1 MAVPQTTPTPGIALL
16 AEIVTPAGKPKGATA
31 LFAWR
36 GLPLLAARIGI
47 RFARMRS
54 TPLRLGSLVLAIRHR
69 HVREVLARDLD
80 FRIASTNGPR
90 FDEIGYHFILGMDRS
105 VELAD
110 ERQALYSAL
119 SAVDFAK
126 VRERT
131 QAEIEARLE
140 DKTRIDVVEE
150 LARPAAALT
159 AQQVFGIAPAD
170 QTLFVEAI
178 RSIFNHC
185 FLNAS
190 GDAAVTERARRAGKL
205 LDGWFI
211 DEIAKRRASAPDFG
225 EDMMGALLRNGAGDD
240 LTRRTL
246 GGMLVGSID
255 TTTTVVAKVISEMMR
270 DPALLAAATRD
281 ADNPGRLYGWC
292 QDALRRW
299 PQTPILG
306 RQAEFE
312 TELDGTRV
320 PAGARVLIW
329 TQAAMFDAS
338 VFADPKAMRGD
349 RLTGDYLHL
358 GGGLHPCAGRSIHA
372 WQLPMIVGALLKRK
386 PRKLGKMEWAGPFP
400 AHLPVE
406 LGGAA

>member
-1 MAVPQTTPTPGIALL
+1 MTGTQTAPSTATFPL
-16 AEIVTPAGKPKGATA
+16 AEIATPAGKPKGATA

-36 GLPLLAARIGI
+36 SLPLLAARIGI
-47 RFARMRS
+47 RFARMRR
-54 TPLRLGSLVLAIRHR
+54 TPLRIGSLVLAIRHR
-69 HVREVLARDLD
+69 HVSEVLARDLD
-80 FRIASTNGPR
+80 FRIASSNAPR

-110 ERQALYSAL
+110 ERQVLYTAL
-119 SAVDFAK
+119 SAVNFAK
-126 VRERT
+126 VRAQT
-131 QAEIEARLE
+131 QAEIERRLE
-140 DKTRIDVVEE
+140 GKTQIDAVED

-170 QTLFVEAI
+170 YQMFVEAV

-190 GDAAVTERARRAGKL
+190 GDVAVTERAKRAAKL
-205 LDGWFI
+205 LDGWFL
-211 DEIAKRRASAPDFG
+211 DEIARRRADAGGFG
-225 EDMMGALLRNGAGDD
+225 ADMMGALLRAGASDD
-240 LTRRTL
+240 LTRRSL

-270 DPALLAAATRD
+270 DPVLLAAASRD
-281 ADNPGRLYGWC
+281 ALDPSRLYGWC

-306 RQAEFE
+306 RQAEFA
-312 TELDGTRV
+312 TELDGTKV
-320 PAGARVLIW
+320 PVGARVLMW

-338 VFADPKAMRGD
+338 VFADPKTMRPD
-349 RLTGDYLHL
+349 RLVGNYLHL
-358 GGGLHPCAGRSIHA
+358 GGGLHPCAGRAINA
-372 WQLPMIVGALLKRK
+372 WQIPMIVGALLKRR
-386 PRKLGKMEWAGPFP
+386 PRKLGKMLWAGPFP
-400 AHLPVE
+400 AHLPIE

>member
-1 MAVPQTTPTPGIALL
+1 MAGAQAAPNSSAVSL
-16 AEIVTPAGKPKGATA
+16 ADIVTPAGKPKGATA

-47 RFARMRS
+47 RFARMRR
-54 TPLRLGSLVLAIRHR
+54 TPLRIGSLVLAIRHR

-105 VELAD
+105 VELAE
-110 ERQALYSAL
+110 ERQALYAAL
-119 SAVDFAK
+119 SAVKFDK
-126 VRERT
+126 VRART
-131 QAEIEARLE
+131 QAEINRLLQG
-140 DKTRIDVVEE
+140 KSQIDVVED

-170 QTLFVEAI
+170 QSLFVEAI

-190 GDAAVTERARRAGKL
+190 GDTAVTDRAKRAGKL
-205 LDGWFI
+205 LDGWFL
-211 DEIAKRRASAPDFG
+211 DEIAKRRAASPDFG
-225 EDMMGALLRNGAGDD
+225 DDMMGALLRGGASDG

-270 DPALLAAATRD
+270 DPALLAAASRD
-281 ADNPGRLYGWC
+281 AEASGRLYGWC

-312 TELDGTRV
+312 TELDGTKV

-386 PRKLGKMEWAGPFP
+386 PRKPGKMEWAGPFP
-400 AHLPVE
+400 AHLPNE